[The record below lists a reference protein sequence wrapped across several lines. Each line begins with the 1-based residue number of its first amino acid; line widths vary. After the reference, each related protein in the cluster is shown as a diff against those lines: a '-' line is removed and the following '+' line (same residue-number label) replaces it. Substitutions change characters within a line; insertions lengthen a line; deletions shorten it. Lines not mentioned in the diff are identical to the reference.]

1 MDNEL
6 VVNKNWLE
14 RNWKWFL
21 PFATLII
28 LLFTAL
34 LTSNSKGDLTNIA
47 QAYAENSLFED
58 AIAKANTNNRVLETV
73 GKIEPIDKLAILEGS
88 TIYTNNNNSVQLS
101 VRIKGTKGSGK
112 LDIVAQREEK
122 KWNYEKIAIRIKNP
136 EEEIN
141 ILN

>member
-6 VVNKNWLE
+6 VVNKSWLA

-21 PFATLII
+21 LFVTFII
-28 LLFTAL
+28 LVFTAL
-34 LTSNSKGDLTNIA
+34 LTSNSKDDLTNIA

-58 AIAKANTNNRVLETV
+58 AIAKANTNNRVLETA

-112 LDIVAQREEK
+112 LDIAAQREGK
-122 KWNYEKIAIRIKNP
+122 KWNYEKITIRIKNP
-136 EEEIN
+136 KEEIN
-141 ILN
+141 VLN

>member
-6 VVNKNWLE
+6 VINKSWPE

-21 PFATLII
+21 LFATLII

-101 VRIKGTKGSGK
+101 VRIKGTKRSGK
-112 LDIVAQREEK
+112 LDIAAQREGK

-136 EEEIN
+136 KEEIN
-141 ILN
+141 VLN